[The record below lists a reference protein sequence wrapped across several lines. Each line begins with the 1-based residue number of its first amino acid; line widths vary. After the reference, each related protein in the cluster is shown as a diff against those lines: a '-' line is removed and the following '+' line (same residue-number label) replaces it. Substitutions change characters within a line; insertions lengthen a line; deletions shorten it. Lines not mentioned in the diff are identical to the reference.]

1 MQGWGDPKGG
11 GSAQAAASGLR
22 CGEAGGDV
30 LQGCHPGQ
38 LGPGFSR
45 GGLPSGM
52 TAEGRRQVL
61 EETRGWFS
69 ASASPALRWTPPY
82 S

>member
-1 MQGWGDPKGG
+1 MRGWGGPKGG

-38 LGPGFSR
+38 LGPGLARVDFPR
-45 GGLPSGM
+45 
-52 TAEGRRQVL
+52 E
-61 EETRGWFS
+61 
-69 ASASPALRWTPPY
+69 
-82 S
+82 